1 MVPMAIEAT
10 FTATD
15 GEFPLAAVFSEFPAA
30 EIELDRV
37 VPTNEFIIP
46 YFWVRDVE
54 IEHISM
60 ENVTHPG
67 IRDIRVIDDVD
78 EAAFIRIDW
87 DLEYESVLTAIIES
101 DVNLIS
107 ARGSENQWS
116 FEFRAESR
124 EALADFQSY
133 CRDHDIPLEL
143 TKLHALSPFESGQE
157 YDLTDAQREAMTVAY
172 TLGYY
177 DSPREATR
185 QDVANE
191 LGISP
196 QAVGSRL
203 QRGARRLIS
212 STLMQNE
219 Q

>member
-1 MVPMAIEAT
+1 MAIEAT
-10 FTATD
+10 FTATS
-15 GEFPLAAVFSEFPAA
+15 GEFPLAAVFSKFPAA

-37 VPTNEFIIP
+37 VPTDEFIVP
-46 YFWVRDVE
+46 YFWVREVE
-54 IEHISM
+54 LEKISM

-67 IRDIRVIDDVD
+67 IHDIRVVD
-78 EAAFIRIDW
+78 NVDGAAFIRIDW
-87 DLEYESVLTAIIES
+87 DLAYESVLTAIIET

-107 ARGSENQWS
+107 ALGKEDRWS

-133 CRDHDIPLEL
+133 CRAHDVPLEL
-143 TKLHALSPFESGQE
+143 TKLHALSPLESGRE

-177 DSPREATR
+177 DSPRAATR
-185 QDVANE
+185 RDVANE

-196 QAVGSRL
+196 QAVGARL
-203 QRGARRLIS
+203 QRGTRRLLS
-212 STLMQNE
+212 STLMRVSGQ
-219 Q
+219 

>member
-1 MVPMAIEAT
+1 MAIEAT
-10 FTATD
+10 FTATA
-15 GEFPLAAVFSEFPAA
+15 GEFPLAAVFSEFPGA

-54 IEHISM
+54 IENISM

-67 IRDIRVIDDVD
+67 IHDIRVIDDVD
-78 EAAFIRIDW
+78 KAAFIRIDW
-87 DLEYESVLTAIIES
+87 DFEYESVLTAIIEN

-107 ARGSENQWS
+107 ALGSENQWS

-124 EALADFQSY
+124 EALAEFQSY
-133 CRDHDIPLEL
+133 CRNHDIPLEL
-143 TKLHALSPFESGQE
+143 TKLHALSPFESGKE
-157 YDLTDAQREAMTVAY
+157 YDLTDAQREAMTVAFS
-172 TLGYY
+172 LGYY

-212 STLMQNE
+212 STLMQLE

>member
-1 MVPMAIEAT
+1 MTIEAT

-15 GEFPLAAVFSEFPAA
+15 GEFPLAAVFLEFPAA

-37 VPTNEFIIP
+37 VPTDEFIIP

-54 IEHISM
+54 TETISM

-67 IRDIRVIDDVD
+67 IHEIRVVD
-78 EAAFIRIDW
+78 NVKEEAFIRIDW
-87 DLEYESVLTAIIES
+87 DLAYESVLTAIAETKV
-101 DVNLIS
+101 DLIS
-107 ARGSENQWS
+107 AIGSENQWS
-116 FEFRAESR
+116 FEFRADSQQD
-124 EALADFQSY
+124 LGDFQSY
-133 CRDHDIPLEL
+133 CRNHDIPLEL
-143 TKLHALSPFESGQE
+143 TKLHELSPLEPGQE
-157 YDLTDAQREAMTVAY
+157 YDLTDAQREAMTIAY

-203 QRGARRLIS
+203 RRGTRRLIS
-212 STLMQNE
+212 STLTRLNE
-219 Q
+219 

>member
-1 MVPMAIEAT
+1 MAIEAT
-10 FTATD
+10 FSASD

-37 VPTNEFIIP
+37 VPTDKFIIP

-54 IEHISM
+54 IETISM
-60 ENVTHPG
+60 ENVAHSG
-67 IRDIRVIDDVD
+67 IHDIRVVD
-78 EAAFIRIDW
+78 EVDGAAFIRIDW
-87 DLEYESVLTAIIES
+87 DLAYESVLTAIIET

-107 ARGSENQWS
+107 AFGREDQWS

-124 EALADFQSY
+124 EGLSDFQSY
-133 CRDHDIPLEL
+133 CEDHDIPLEL
-143 TKLHALSPFESGQE
+143 TKLHALSPMESGQE
-157 YDLTDAQREAMTVAY
+157 YDLTDPQREAMTVAY

-177 DSPREATR
+177 DSPRETTR

-203 QRGARRLIS
+203 QRGTRRLLA
-212 STLMQNE
+212 STLVRLE
-219 Q
+219 

>member
-1 MVPMAIEAT
+1 MAIEAT
-10 FTATD
+10 FTATG
-15 GEFPLAAVFSEFPAA
+15 GEFPLAAVFAEFPAA

-54 IEHISM
+54 IENISM

-67 IRDIRVIDDVD
+67 IHDIRVIDDVD

-87 DLEYESVLTAIIES
+87 DLAYESVLTAIIEN

-107 ARGSENQWS
+107 AHGSENQWS

-124 EALADFQSY
+124 ESLADFQSY
-133 CRDHDIPLEL
+133 CRDREIPLEL

-157 YDLTDAQREAMTVAY
+157 YDLTDAQREAMTVAF
-172 TLGYY
+172 TLGFY

-185 QDVANE
+185 QDVADE

-203 QRGARRLIS
+203 QRGARRLIA
-212 STLMQNE
+212 STLMQLE

>member
-1 MVPMAIEAT
+1 MAIEAT
-10 FTATD
+10 FSATD

-37 VPTNEFIIP
+37 VPTDEFVVP

-54 IEHISM
+54 LEKITM

-67 IRDIRVIDDVD
+67 IRDVRIVD
-78 EAAFIRIDW
+78 NVEGAAFIRIDW
-87 DLEYESVLTAIIES
+87 DLEFESILTAIIETN
-101 DVNLIS
+101 VNLTS
-107 ARGSENQWS
+107 AIGRKNQWS
-116 FEFRAESR
+116 FEFRADSQQD
-124 EALADFQSY
+124 LADFQSY

-143 TKLHALSPFESGQE
+143 TKLHTLSPLESGQE
-157 YDLTDAQREAMTVAY
+157 YDLTDAQREAMTVAFRM
-172 TLGYY
+172 GYY

-185 QDVANE
+185 QDVADE

-203 QRGARRLIS
+203 QRGTRRLIS
-212 STLMQNE
+212 STLMRLE
-219 Q
+219 E

>member
-1 MVPMAIEAT
+1 MALEAT
-10 FTATD
+10 FTATH
-15 GEFPLAAVFSEFPAA
+15 GEFPLAAVFAEFPAA

-37 VPTNEFIIP
+37 VPTNKFIVP
-46 YFWVRDVE
+46 YFWVRDAA
-54 IEHISM
+54 IKTISM

-67 IRDIRVIDDVD
+67 IRDIRVVD
-78 EAAFIRIDW
+78 NVDGAAFIRIDW
-87 DLEYESVLTAIIES
+87 DLAYESVLTAIIET

-107 ARGSENQWS
+107 ARGSEDHWV
-116 FEFRAESR
+116 FEFRAESQQV
-124 EALADFQSY
+124 LADFQSY

-143 TKLHALSPFESGQE
+143 TKLHALSALESGQE
-157 YDLTDAQREAMTVAY
+157 YDLTEAQREAMTVAY

-177 DSPREATR
+177 ESPREASR

-196 QAVGSRL
+196 QAFGSRL
-203 QRGARRLIS
+203 QRGTRRLIA
-212 STLMQNE
+212 STLMHE

>member
-1 MVPMAIEAT
+1 MAIEAT
-10 FTATD
+10 FTTTD
-15 GEFPLAAVFSEFPAA
+15 GEFPLAAVFAEFPAA

-37 VPTNEFIIP
+37 VPTDEFIIP

-54 IEHISM
+54 IENISM
-60 ENVTHPG
+60 DNVTHPG
-67 IRDIRVIDDVD
+67 IHDIRVIDAVD

-87 DLEYESVLTAIIES
+87 DLQYESVLTAIIKN

-107 ARGSENQWS
+107 ALGDKNQWS

-133 CRDHDIPLEL
+133 CRAHDIPLEL

-157 YDLTDAQREAMTVAY
+157 YDLTETQREAMTVAF
-172 TLGYY
+172 TRGYY
-177 DSPREATR
+177 NSPREATR
-185 QDVANE
+185 QDIANE

-196 QAVGSRL
+196 QAVGSRI
-203 QRGARRLIS
+203 QRGTRRLVA
-212 STLMQNE
+212 STLMSLE

>member
-1 MVPMAIEAT
+1 MAIEAT

-15 GEFPLAAVFSEFPAA
+15 GEFPLAAVFAEFPTA

-37 VPTNEFIIP
+37 VPTDKFIIP
-46 YFWVRDVE
+46 YFWVRDVD
-54 IEHISM
+54 IETISM

-67 IRDIRVIDDVD
+67 IHDIRAVD
-78 EAAFIRIDW
+78 NVDGAAFIRIDW
-87 DLEYESVLTAIIES
+87 DLAYESVLTAIIET

-107 ARGSENQWS
+107 ALGRENRWS

-124 EALADFQSY
+124 QALADFQSY

-143 TKLHALSPFESGQE
+143 TQLHALSPLESGQE

-203 QRGARRLIS
+203 QRGTRRLIS
-212 STLMQNE
+212 STLKRHDE
-219 Q
+219 